1 MKIEIRIIHG
11 MEIDVAELWDSEQSL
26 KDYVMSQLAGEVD
39 YIDDIAVEEVC
50 PFYYSRRYMDWS
62 TINNGL
68 NTKRR

>member
-39 YIDDIAVEEVC
+39 YIDDIAVEEV
-50 PFYYSRRYMDWS
+50 
-62 TINNGL
+62 
-68 NTKRR
+68 